1 MNKQEFIKNRVD
13 SIKWYEEK
21 RRNKNNG
28 TMGEVKIYAQSYYDQ
43 YKQHIGTIDYDY
55 IDGTWL
61 DIQPVIQGK
70 NKYYYYNCDKME
82 YFKTFEEAKKWSK
95 NQYIKS
101 VKLKANWEF
110 KKKEIYNDRNKN
122 M

>member
-28 TMGEVKIYAQSYYDQ
+28 TMGEVKIYAQSYYNQ

-55 IDGTWL
+55 VDGTLL
-61 DIQPVIQGK
+61 DIQPIIQGK

-82 YFKTFEEAKKWSK
+82 YFKTFEEAEKWSK

-101 VKLKANWEF
+101 IKLKANWEF
-110 KKKEIYNDRNKN
+110 KNKEIYNDRNEN

>member
-1 MNKQEFIKNRVD
+1 MDKQEFIKSRVD
-13 SIKWYEEK
+13 GIKWDEEK

-55 IDGTWL
+55 VDGTLL
-61 DIQPVIQGK
+61 DIQPIIQGK
-70 NKYYYYNCDKME
+70 NKYYYYNCDKMK
-82 YFKTFEEAKKWSK
+82 YFKKYEEAEKWSK

-110 KKKEIYNDRNKN
+110 KKWSKK
-122 M
+122 

>member
-1 MNKQEFIKNRVD
+1 MSKQEFIKSKVD
-13 SIKWYEEK
+13 SIKWSEEK

-28 TMGEVKIYAQSYYDQ
+28 TMGEVKIYAQSCYDK
-43 YKQHIGTIDYDY
+43 YRQHIGTIDYDY
-55 IDGTWL
+55 IDGTLL

-70 NKYYYYNCDKME
+70 DKYYYYNCNKME
-82 YFKTFEEAKKWSK
+82 YFKTFEEAEKWSK

-110 KKKEIYNDRNKN
+110 KKWSKK
-122 M
+122 

>member
-1 MNKQEFIKNRVD
+1 MDKQEFIKSRVD
-13 SIKWYEEK
+13 GIKWDEEK

-55 IDGTWL
+55 IDGTLL
-61 DIQPVIQGK
+61 DIQPIIQGK

-82 YFKTFEEAKKWSK
+82 YFKTFEEAEKWSK

-101 VKLKANWEF
+101 IKLKANWEF
-110 KKKEIYNDRNKN
+110 KNKEIYDDRNKN

>member
-1 MNKQEFIKNRVD
+1 MEKKEFIKSRVN
-13 SIKWYEEK
+13 SIEWSEEK
-21 RRNKNNG
+21 RWNKNNG
-28 TMGEVKIYAQSYYDQ
+28 TMGEFKLYAKSCYDQ

-55 IDGTWL
+55 IGYGT
-61 DIQPVIQGK
+61 IQPVIQGE

-82 YFKTFEEAKKWSK
+82 YFKTFEEAEKWSK

-110 KKKEIYNDRNKN
+110 KKGIK
-122 M
+122 